1 MSQIKPTVGYVN
13 AWHAVNEANTPKMGY
28 SSLTAFKQEKFS
40 NNVEAVYSVRR
51 RGPLSQ
57 LLHSFMWAVSPGYR
71 DKKLENRHALLNMI
85 EDEIRTSSGSQAK
98 YSRQGLKSYQGQEVP
113 KNQIRTLGDRPSQAH
128 REVWANGQPPAGLSK
143 DVSTA
148 LKNAERNVGNRQ
160 AFLDSLHRVFIAAAA
175 EIAPENEIQR
185 DEGEHLLSVSTRQE
199 MANPQ
204 QQQRGGNKPG
214 GVEDIRVAMLE
225 KASPQDMNA
234 QLDVAIRNEHSKSRH
249 TRGGRINPAAF
260 ESAIT
265 RRASANPEPKSKQNQ
280 PLPTMPVNT
289 LEYSGSYA
297 EVDDDNDASGTV
309 HEPERTTEAT
319 PSRPLP
325 DVPSGSGASRDSGL
339 YESIGPIGSSHTL
352 RDPTKTAETTKWH
365 NRIKEDTDGQL
376 PDHTYSTVNKVGKQ
390 AGDDGAQQPRPVDNI
405 AAPPPK
411 PPRKIDTMK
420 TEAPNKTETPVP
432 TPGTPDPKQE
442 EKPVS

>member
-51 RGPLSQ
+51 RGSLSQ

-98 YSRQGLKSYQGQEVP
+98 YSRQGLKSYQNQEVQE
-113 KNQIRTLGDRPSQAH
+113 NQIRTLGDRPSQAH
-128 REVWANGQPPAGLSK
+128 REVWANGQPPAGLSEH
-143 DVSTA
+143 VSTA

-175 EIAPENEIQR
+175 EIAPDNEIQQR
-185 DEGEHLLSVSTRQE
+185 DDGEHLLSESTKRDMQQKSPSRQKDGSAPTELEGIRME
-199 MANPQ
+199 ML
-204 QQQRGGNKPG
+204 K
-214 GVEDIRVAMLE
+214 

-234 QLDVAIRNEHSKSRH
+234 QLDVAIKNEHWKSRY

-265 RRASANPEPKSKQNQ
+265 RQAEARTKPLPQREPSQSVPTYTVDGGSGEYTELDEETGQPEPGQ
-280 PLPTMPVNT
+280 P
-289 LEYSGSYA
+289 G
-297 EVDDDNDASGTV
+297 
-309 HEPERTTEAT
+309 
-319 PSRPLP
+319 RPLP
-325 DVPSGSGASRDSGL
+325 DVPSDASRDSSL
-339 YESIGPIGSSHTL
+339 YETIDPIGSSRTL
-352 RDPTKTAETTKWH
+352 TDPIRIAETTKWH
-365 NRIKEDTDGQL
+365 NKLKEEADGQL
-376 PDHTYSTVNKVGKQ
+376 PDHTYSTVRKQ
-390 AGDDGAQQPRPVDNI
+390 ADGGAQQPQTVDNT
-405 AAPPPK
+405 AAVPPPK
-411 PPRKIDTMK
+411 PARRIDAMK
-420 TEAPNKTETPVP
+420 TEAPVP
-432 TPGTPDPKQE
+432 APRTIDPKQE